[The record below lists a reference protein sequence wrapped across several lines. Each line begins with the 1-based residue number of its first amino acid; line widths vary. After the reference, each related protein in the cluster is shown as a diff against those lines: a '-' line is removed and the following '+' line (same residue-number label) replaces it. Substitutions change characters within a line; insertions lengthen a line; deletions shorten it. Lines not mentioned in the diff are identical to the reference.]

1 MWRSGVV
8 LHDSWWWGM
17 AFKTLS
23 LMVML
28 NLVPSNKAKLTIMR
42 EKGER
47 LLRSKSDR
55 AELPQMD

>member
-1 MWRSGVV
+1 
-8 LHDSWWWGM
+8 
-17 AFKTLS
+17 
-23 LMVML
+23 ML

-55 AELPQMD
+55 SELPQMD